1 MHENLVAYF
10 ADNIAKTFLKINENK
25 ITVERNIPIVW
36 DEYPF
41 KILTIIAGR
50 LLMAFSSTKKD
61 NDKGKSAKLTLS
73 KNPDNINIIKKVKA
87 ERKKIVFTNGCFDLL
102 HVGHIRYLAQAKKL
116 GNFLIIGLNSDSSV
130 KELKGEDRPINSF
143 EDRATLLSAIK
154 SVDLV
159 IMFEEQTPENLIKDI
174 VPDILVK
181 GGDYNIEDIVG
192 YQTVIQNG
200 GQVKT
205 LSFYDGYSS
214 TNYINKIKKH

>member
-1 MHENLVAYF
+1 MRFLLK
-10 ADNIAKTFLKINENK
+10 DNIEIINR
-25 ITVERNIPIVW
+25 I
-36 DEYPF
+36 
-41 KILTIIAGR
+41 
-50 LLMAFSSTKKD
+50 
-61 NDKGKSAKLTLS
+61 
-73 KNPDNINIIKKVKA
+73 KA

-102 HVGHIRYLAQAKKL
+102 HVGHVRYLAQAKKL
-116 GNFLIIGLNSDSSV
+116 GDFLIIGLNSDSSV

-143 EDRATLLSAIK
+143 EDRATLLLAIK

-181 GGDYNIEDIVG
+181 GGDYNIEDIIG

-214 TNYINKIKKH
+214 TNYINKIKKR

>member
-1 MHENLVAYF
+1 MQFLLK
-10 ADNIAKTFLKINENK
+10 DNIEI
-25 ITVERNIPIVW
+25 
-36 DEYPF
+36 
-41 KILTIIAGR
+41 
-50 LLMAFSSTKKD
+50 
-61 NDKGKSAKLTLS
+61 
-73 KNPDNINIIKKVKA
+73 INIIKA

-116 GNFLIIGLNSDSSV
+116 GDFLIIGLNSDSSV

-143 EDRATLLSAIK
+143 EDRATLLSSIE

-192 YQTVIQNG
+192 YQTIIQNG

-214 TNYINKIKKH
+214 TNYINKIKKR

>member
-1 MHENLVAYF
+1 MQFLLK
-10 ADNIAKTFLKINENK
+10 DNIEIINR
-25 ITVERNIPIVW
+25 I
-36 DEYPF
+36 
-41 KILTIIAGR
+41 
-50 LLMAFSSTKKD
+50 
-61 NDKGKSAKLTLS
+61 
-73 KNPDNINIIKKVKA
+73 KA

-116 GNFLIIGLNSDSSV
+116 GDFLIIGLNSDSSV
-130 KELKGEDRPINSF
+130 KELKGVDRPINSF
-143 EDRATLLSAIK
+143 EDRATLLSAIE

-192 YQTVIQNG
+192 YQTVMQNG

-214 TNYINKIKKH
+214 TNYINKIKKR

>member
-1 MHENLVAYF
+1 MQFLLK
-10 ADNIAKTFLKINENK
+10 DNIEIIN
-25 ITVERNIPIVW
+25 R
-36 DEYPF
+36 
-41 KILTIIAGR
+41 
-50 LLMAFSSTKKD
+50 
-61 NDKGKSAKLTLS
+61 
-73 KNPDNINIIKKVKA
+73 IKA
-87 ERKKIVFTNGCFDLL
+87 DRKKIVFTNGCFDLL
-102 HVGHIRYLAQAKKL
+102 HVGHIRYLAQAKRL
-116 GNFLIIGLNSDSSV
+116 GDFLIIGLNSDSSV
-130 KELKGEDRPINSF
+130 KELKGENRPINSF

-214 TNYINKIKKH
+214 TNYINKIKKR

>member
-1 MHENLVAYF
+1 MQFLLKN
-10 ADNIAKTFLKINENK
+10 NIEIINR
-25 ITVERNIPIVW
+25 I
-36 DEYPF
+36 
-41 KILTIIAGR
+41 
-50 LLMAFSSTKKD
+50 
-61 NDKGKSAKLTLS
+61 
-73 KNPDNINIIKKVKA
+73 KA

-102 HVGHIRYLAQAKKL
+102 HVGHIRYLAQAKRL
-116 GNFLIIGLNSDSSV
+116 GDFLIIGLNSDSSV

-143 EDRATLLSAIK
+143 EDRATLLSAIE

-192 YQTVIQNG
+192 YQTVMQNG

-214 TNYINKIKKH
+214 TNYINKIKKR

>member
-1 MHENLVAYF
+1 MQFLLK
-10 ADNIAKTFLKINENK
+10 DNIEIIN
-25 ITVERNIPIVW
+25 R
-36 DEYPF
+36 
-41 KILTIIAGR
+41 
-50 LLMAFSSTKKD
+50 
-61 NDKGKSAKLTLS
+61 
-73 KNPDNINIIKKVKA
+73 IKA
-87 ERKKIVFTNGCFDLL
+87 DRKKIVFTNGCFDLL
-102 HVGHIRYLAQAKKL
+102 HVGHIRYLAQAKRL
-116 GNFLIIGLNSDSSV
+116 GDFLIIGLNSDSSV
-130 KELKGEDRPINSF
+130 KELKGKDRPINSF
-143 EDRATLLSAIK
+143 DDRATLLSAIE

-214 TNYINKIKKH
+214 TNYIDKINKR

>member
-1 MHENLVAYF
+1 MQFLLK
-10 ADNIAKTFLKINENK
+10 DNIEIINK
-25 ITVERNIPIVW
+25 I
-36 DEYPF
+36 
-41 KILTIIAGR
+41 
-50 LLMAFSSTKKD
+50 
-61 NDKGKSAKLTLS
+61 
-73 KNPDNINIIKKVKA
+73 KA

-102 HVGHIRYLAQAKKL
+102 HVGHIRYLSQAKKL
-116 GNFLIIGLNSDSSV
+116 GDFLIIGLNSDSSV

-143 EDRATLLSAIK
+143 EDRATLLSAIE

-159 IMFEEQTPENLIKDI
+159 IMFEEQTPENLIKNI

-205 LSFYDGYSS
+205 LSFYEGYSS
-214 TNYINKIKKH
+214 TNYINKIKKR

>member
-1 MHENLVAYF
+1 MQFLLK
-10 ADNIAKTFLKINENK
+10 DNIEIIN
-25 ITVERNIPIVW
+25 R
-36 DEYPF
+36 
-41 KILTIIAGR
+41 
-50 LLMAFSSTKKD
+50 
-61 NDKGKSAKLTLS
+61 
-73 KNPDNINIIKKVKA
+73 IKA
-87 ERKKIVFTNGCFDLL
+87 DRKKIVFTNGCFDLL

-116 GNFLIIGLNSDSSV
+116 GDFLIIGLNSDSSV
-130 KELKGEDRPINSF
+130 KELKGVDRPINSF
-143 EDRATLLSAIK
+143 EDRATLLTAIE

-192 YQTVIQNG
+192 YQIVIQNG

-214 TNYINKIKKH
+214 TNYINKIKKR

>member
-1 MHENLVAYF
+1 MQFLLKNNIEIINRIK
-10 ADNIAKTFLKINENK
+10 AD
-25 ITVERNIPIVW
+25 
-36 DEYPF
+36 
-41 KILTIIAGR
+41 
-50 LLMAFSSTKKD
+50 
-61 NDKGKSAKLTLS
+61 
-73 KNPDNINIIKKVKA
+73 
-87 ERKKIVFTNGCFDLL
+87 RKKIVFTNGCFDLL

-116 GNFLIIGLNSDSSV
+116 GDFLIIGLNSDSSV

-143 EDRATLLSAIK
+143 EDRATLLSAIE

-192 YQTVIQNG
+192 YQTVMQNG

-214 TNYINKIKKH
+214 TNYINKIKKR

>member
-1 MHENLVAYF
+1 MR
-10 ADNIAKTFLKINENK
+10 FL
-25 ITVERNIPIVW
+25 
-36 DEYPF
+36 
-41 KILTIIAGR
+41 L
-50 LLMAFSSTKKD
+50 KD
-61 NDKGKSAKLTLS
+61 NFEI
-73 KNPDNINIIKKVKA
+73 INRIKA

-102 HVGHIRYLAQAKKL
+102 HVGHVRYLAQAKKL
-116 GNFLIIGLNSDSSV
+116 GDFLIIGLNSDSSV

-143 EDRATLLSAIK
+143 EDRATLLSAIE
-154 SVDLV
+154 SVDSV

-200 GQVKT
+200 GKVKT

-214 TNYINKIKKH
+214 TNYINKIKKR

>member
-1 MHENLVAYF
+1 MQFLLK
-10 ADNIAKTFLKINENK
+10 DNIEI
-25 ITVERNIPIVW
+25 
-36 DEYPF
+36 
-41 KILTIIAGR
+41 
-50 LLMAFSSTKKD
+50 
-61 NDKGKSAKLTLS
+61 
-73 KNPDNINIIKKVKA
+73 INIIKA

-116 GNFLIIGLNSDSSV
+116 GDFLIIGLNSDSSV

-143 EDRATLLSAIK
+143 EDRATLLAAIE

-192 YQTVIQNG
+192 YQTVMQNG

-214 TNYINKIKKH
+214 TNYINKIKKR

>member
-1 MHENLVAYF
+1 MQF
-10 ADNIAKTFLKINENK
+10 FIKDNIEIINR
-25 ITVERNIPIVW
+25 I
-36 DEYPF
+36 
-41 KILTIIAGR
+41 
-50 LLMAFSSTKKD
+50 
-61 NDKGKSAKLTLS
+61 
-73 KNPDNINIIKKVKA
+73 KA

-116 GNFLIIGLNSDSSV
+116 GDFLIIGLNSDSSV
-130 KELKGEDRPINSF
+130 KELKGKDRPINSF
-143 EDRATLLSAIK
+143 EDRATLLSAIE

-205 LSFYDGYSS
+205 LSFYEGYSS
-214 TNYINKIKKH
+214 TNYINKIKKR

>member
-1 MHENLVAYF
+1 MQFLLK
-10 ADNIAKTFLKINENK
+10 DNIEIINR
-25 ITVERNIPIVW
+25 I
-36 DEYPF
+36 
-41 KILTIIAGR
+41 
-50 LLMAFSSTKKD
+50 
-61 NDKGKSAKLTLS
+61 
-73 KNPDNINIIKKVKA
+73 KA

-116 GNFLIIGLNSDSSV
+116 GDFLIIGLNSDSSV

-143 EDRATLLSAIK
+143 EDRATLLSAIE

-192 YQTVIQNG
+192 YQTVMQNG

-214 TNYINKIKKH
+214 TNYINKIKKR

>member
-1 MHENLVAYF
+1 MQFLLK
-10 ADNIAKTFLKINENK
+10 DNIEIIN
-25 ITVERNIPIVW
+25 R
-36 DEYPF
+36 
-41 KILTIIAGR
+41 
-50 LLMAFSSTKKD
+50 
-61 NDKGKSAKLTLS
+61 
-73 KNPDNINIIKKVKA
+73 IKA
-87 ERKKIVFTNGCFDLL
+87 DRKKIVFTNGCFDLL

-116 GNFLIIGLNSDSSV
+116 GDFLIIGLNSDSSV

-143 EDRATLLSAIK
+143 EDRATLLSAIE
-154 SVDLV
+154 SVDSV

-214 TNYINKIKKH
+214 TNYINKIKKR

>member
-1 MHENLVAYF
+1 MRFLLK
-10 ADNIAKTFLKINENK
+10 DNIEIIN
-25 ITVERNIPIVW
+25 R
-36 DEYPF
+36 
-41 KILTIIAGR
+41 
-50 LLMAFSSTKKD
+50 
-61 NDKGKSAKLTLS
+61 
-73 KNPDNINIIKKVKA
+73 IKA
-87 ERKKIVFTNGCFDLL
+87 DRKKIVFTNGCFDLL
-102 HVGHIRYLAQAKKL
+102 HVGHIRYLAQAKRL
-116 GNFLIIGLNSDSSV
+116 GDFLIIGLNSDSSV

-143 EDRATLLSAIK
+143 EDRATLLSAIE

-192 YQTVIQNG
+192 YQTVMQNG

-214 TNYINKIKKH
+214 TNYINKIKKR

>member
-1 MHENLVAYF
+1 MQFLLKN
-10 ADNIAKTFLKINENK
+10 NIEIINR
-25 ITVERNIPIVW
+25 I
-36 DEYPF
+36 
-41 KILTIIAGR
+41 
-50 LLMAFSSTKKD
+50 
-61 NDKGKSAKLTLS
+61 
-73 KNPDNINIIKKVKA
+73 KA

-116 GNFLIIGLNSDSSV
+116 GDFLIIGLNSDSSV

-143 EDRATLLSAIK
+143 EDRATLLSSIE

-192 YQTVIQNG
+192 YQTVMQNG

-214 TNYINKIKKH
+214 TNYINKIKKR

>member
-1 MHENLVAYF
+1 
-10 ADNIAKTFLKINENK
+10 
-25 ITVERNIPIVW
+25 
-36 DEYPF
+36 
-41 KILTIIAGR
+41 
-50 LLMAFSSTKKD
+50 
-61 NDKGKSAKLTLS
+61 
-73 KNPDNINIIKKVKA
+73 
-87 ERKKIVFTNGCFDLL
+87 L

-116 GNFLIIGLNSDSSV
+116 GDFLIIGLNSDSSV

-143 EDRATLLSAIK
+143 EDRATLLSAIE

-192 YQTVIQNG
+192 YQTVMQNG

-214 TNYINKIKKH
+214 TNYINKINKP

>member
-1 MHENLVAYF
+1 MQFLLK
-10 ADNIAKTFLKINENK
+10 DNIEIINR
-25 ITVERNIPIVW
+25 I
-36 DEYPF
+36 
-41 KILTIIAGR
+41 
-50 LLMAFSSTKKD
+50 
-61 NDKGKSAKLTLS
+61 
-73 KNPDNINIIKKVKA
+73 KA

-102 HVGHIRYLAQAKKL
+102 HVGHIRYLVQAKKL
-116 GNFLIIGLNSDSSV
+116 GDFLIIGLNSDSSV
-130 KELKGEDRPINSF
+130 KELKGKDRPINSF
-143 EDRATLLSAIK
+143 DDRATLLSAIE

-192 YQTVIQNG
+192 YQTVMQNG

-214 TNYINKIKKH
+214 TNYINKIKKR

>member
-1 MHENLVAYF
+1 MQFLLK
-10 ADNIAKTFLKINENK
+10 DNIEVIN
-25 ITVERNIPIVW
+25 R
-36 DEYPF
+36 
-41 KILTIIAGR
+41 
-50 LLMAFSSTKKD
+50 
-61 NDKGKSAKLTLS
+61 
-73 KNPDNINIIKKVKA
+73 IKV

-102 HVGHIRYLAQAKKL
+102 HVGHIRYLAQAKRL
-116 GNFLIIGLNSDSSV
+116 GDFLIIGLNSDSSV

-143 EDRATLLSAIK
+143 EDRATLLSAIE

-192 YQTVIQNG
+192 YQTVMQNG

-214 TNYINKIKKH
+214 TNYINKIKKR

>member
-1 MHENLVAYF
+1 MQFLLK
-10 ADNIAKTFLKINENK
+10 DNIKIINK
-25 ITVERNIPIVW
+25 I
-36 DEYPF
+36 
-41 KILTIIAGR
+41 
-50 LLMAFSSTKKD
+50 
-61 NDKGKSAKLTLS
+61 
-73 KNPDNINIIKKVKA
+73 KA

-116 GNFLIIGLNSDSSV
+116 GDFLIIGLNSDSSV

-143 EDRATLLSAIK
+143 EDRATLLSAIE
-154 SVDLV
+154 SVDSV

-192 YQTVIQNG
+192 YQTVMQNG

-214 TNYINKIKKH
+214 TNYINKIKKR

>member
-1 MHENLVAYF
+1 MQ
-10 ADNIAKTFLKINENK
+10 FL
-25 ITVERNIPIVW
+25 
-36 DEYPF
+36 
-41 KILTIIAGR
+41 L
-50 LLMAFSSTKKD
+50 KD
-61 NDKGKSAKLTLS
+61 NFEI
-73 KNPDNINIIKKVKA
+73 INRIKDEK
-87 ERKKIVFTNGCFDLL
+87 KKIVFTNGCFDIL
-102 HVGHIRYLAQAKKL
+102 HVGHIRYLAKAKKL
-116 GNFLIIGLNSDSSV
+116 GDFLIIGLNSDSSV

-143 EDRATLLSAIK
+143 EDRATLLSAIE

-192 YQTVIQNG
+192 YQTVMQNG

-214 TNYINKIKKH
+214 TNYINKIKKR